1 MNMPFHMASNSF
13 EAPTSA
19 SSSLA
24 GQMGA
29 WLLAQPML
37 GTRPRTDSRS
47 AMAARPWARSR
58 WWATG
63 SESNISACPGAC
75 IPIA

>member
-1 MNMPFHMASNSF
+1 MPFHSASNSLV
-13 EAPTSA
+13 APTSA

-24 GQMGA
+24 GHIGA

-37 GTRPRTDSRS
+37 VAPAARS
-47 AMAARPWARSR
+47 AMAARPWPSSR

-63 SESNISACPGAC
+63 SASNISARPGAC
-75 IPIA
+75 MPLP